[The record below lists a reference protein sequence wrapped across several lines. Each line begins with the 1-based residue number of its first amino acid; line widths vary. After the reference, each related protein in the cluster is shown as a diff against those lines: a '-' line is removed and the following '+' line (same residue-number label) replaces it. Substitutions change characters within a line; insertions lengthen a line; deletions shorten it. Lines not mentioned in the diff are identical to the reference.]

1 MNDGATEDQLRLGD
15 LTPALGGQWSGL
27 LFDNP
32 SIGLA
37 PWLSWSFWFPFEDVD
52 RGYDSSS
59 VSLSIEWV
67 PLSPATWRD
76 MAGQGLGP
84 LQPAVLAEATM
95 YYFQH
100 HAYEAASL
108 QVLEQRETEIHV
120 TATVSDDL
128 DGLGIDP
135 LAVSRWLSFGGIR
148 VSLSSVESAA
158 EASARLS
165 EFIDITGLSCSP
177 GVVTSSFLFRPAD

>member
-1 MNDGATEDQLRLGD
+1 MNDGATEDQLRLSD
-15 LTPALGGQWSGL
+15 LTPALGGRWSGL

-32 SIGLA
+32 SIGLK
-37 PWLSWSFWFPFEDVD
+37 PWLSWSFWFPFEEVD

-76 MAGQGLGP
+76 MAGQGLST
-84 LQPAVLAEATM
+84 LQSAGLTEASM
-95 YYFQH
+95 YFFQH
-100 HAYEAASL
+100 HAYDAVSL

-135 LAVSRWLSFGGIR
+135 IIESRWLSFDGIR
-148 VSLSSVESAA
+148 ASLRSVGSAA
-158 EASARLS
+158 EASSRLS
-165 EFIDITGLSCSP
+165 EFIDVTGLSCSP
-177 GVVTSSFLFRPAD
+177 GVVAGSFLFRPAD